1 MSRQFDGTKVV
12 RVFMMAPHA
21 ETTQQAAFREVIA
34 EANDVKARAHGV
46 QFKPVGGSDS
56 ILGRLRVKTRGAKD
70 LLAADLVVATL
81 DHQWDPDAAERFEAL
96 YDLAREHD
104 KTLWL
109 YVRALDDVHLADPD
123 DQLRPVLDFR
133 DRVEQDGRAL
143 TTRYDDETAWPDTLL
158 NHLIH
163 WLDNRPPDAALGPA
177 STDGL
182 VARLA
187 VFTADEPALAPE
199 TLDRIQEAW
208 TAAKAGRLTRA
219 REQFARL
226 AAEASTPAVQ
236 AEYARFLSHLGLL
249 DEAERRYGQV
259 LDGASAEVEA
269 LVAAGY
275 GLLGHAHEERADLAA
290 AKRLYREAL
299 HLNERLD
306 RPEAMAADYGSLGNV
321 YWMLS
326 ELEKAEQAYRAS
338 LALNERLDRPEAMAA
353 DYGNLGNVFG
363 VWGRLDQAEEMYGKA
378 LALNEELGRQD
389 RMANQYGNLGIIYRV
404 QGRLDEAEDVYR
416 KALEI
421 NRAEDRQE
429 GMAEDYNNLGN
440 VYQERGRLDEAE
452 QMYRKALKIDE
463 ALGRDEGMANQYGNL
478 GIVYQARK
486 MFDEAEQMYRRAL
499 AIFETLGD
507 FVTIEQVRIW
517 ITDLEAHRRLQG

>member
-1 MSRQFDGTKVV
+1 MSRQFEGTKMV
-12 RVFMMAPHA
+12 RVFMMTPHA
-21 ETTQQAAFREVIA
+21 ETTEQAAFRDVIA

-46 QFKPVGGSDS
+46 QFKPLGGSDS
-56 ILGRLRVKTRGAKD
+56 ILGRLRAKTRSAKD
-70 LLAADLVVATL
+70 LLTADLVVAAL
-81 DHQWDPDAAERFEAL
+81 DRHWDAGAAERFEAL
-96 YDLAREHD
+96 YDLACEHD
-104 KTLWL
+104 KTVWL
-109 YVRALDDVHLADPD
+109 YVRTLDDAHLADPD
-123 DQLRPVLDFR
+123 DQLRHLLDFR
-133 DRVEQDGRAL
+133 DHTEQDGRAL
-143 TTRYDDETAWPDTLL
+143 TARYDDETSWPDMLL
-158 NHLIH
+158 KHLFN
-163 WLDNRPPDAALGPA
+163 WLDNRPPDSSLGPV

-187 VFTADEPALAPE
+187 IFTASEPAPAPE

-208 TAAKAGRLTRA
+208 TAAQAGRLTRA
-219 REQFARL
+219 RELFARIV
-226 AAEASTPAVQ
+226 ADIPMHVVH
-236 AEYARFLSHLGLL
+236 AEYARFLGHFGML
-249 DEAERRYGQV
+249 DEAEGFYAKA

-275 GLLGHAHEERADLAA
+275 TLLGHAHEDRADLGA

-299 HLNERLD
+299 HINDRLD
-306 RPEAMAADYGSLGNV
+306 RPEAMAADYGKLGNV

-326 ELEKAEQAYRAS
+326 DLEKAEQAYRAS
-338 LALNERLDRPEAMAA
+338 LALNERLGRREAMAA

-404 QGRLDEAEDVYR
+404 QGRLDEAEDVYC

-421 NRAEDRQE
+421 NRAEGRRE

-440 VYQERGRLDEAE
+440 VYQERGCLDEAE
-452 QMYRKALKIDE
+452 QMYRKALEIDE

-486 MFDEAEQMYRRAL
+486 MFDEAEQMYHRAL

-517 ITDLEAHRRLQG
+517 ITDLEAHRRLQ